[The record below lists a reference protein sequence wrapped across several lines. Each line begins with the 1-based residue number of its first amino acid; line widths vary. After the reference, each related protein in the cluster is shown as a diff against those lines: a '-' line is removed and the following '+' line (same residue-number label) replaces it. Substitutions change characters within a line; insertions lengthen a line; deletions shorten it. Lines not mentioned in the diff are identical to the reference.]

1 MNKFASYEQ
10 ILKKDGYFIAHFFGN
25 SMKPFFNDK
34 RELVLIKNAENKL
47 KKFNIAF
54 YKKGNQFILHRVISV
69 REKEY
74 IICGDNCKYLE
85 IIPQENVLGYA
96 AGCFKGKKYID
107 LNKNFL
113 YKVYTH
119 LWYIIKYIYF
129 FIKKESIYKS
139 L

>member
-34 RELVLIKNAENKL
+34 RDLVLIKNAENKL

-74 IICGDNCKYLE
+74 IL
-85 IIPQENVLGYA
+85 
-96 AGCFKGKKYID
+96 
-107 LNKNFL
+107 
-113 YKVYTH
+113 
-119 LWYIIKYIYF
+119 
-129 FIKKESIYKS
+129 S
-139 L
+139 LIHI